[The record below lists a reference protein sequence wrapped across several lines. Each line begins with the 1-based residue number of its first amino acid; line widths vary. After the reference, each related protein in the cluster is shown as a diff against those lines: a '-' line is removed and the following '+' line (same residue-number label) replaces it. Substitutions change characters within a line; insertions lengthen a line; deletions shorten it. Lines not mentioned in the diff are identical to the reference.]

1 VGPLAAFP
9 TPYLLLSY
17 LRERD
22 MAWKGRSVSGEDSSE
37 YASYVFG
44 KVEFFSSESGKL
56 LNLKVGKNPSTP
68 TE

>member
-1 VGPLAAFP
+1 
-9 TPYLLLSY
+9 
-17 LRERD
+17 

-44 KVEFFSSESGKL
+44 KVEFFSSSSGKL